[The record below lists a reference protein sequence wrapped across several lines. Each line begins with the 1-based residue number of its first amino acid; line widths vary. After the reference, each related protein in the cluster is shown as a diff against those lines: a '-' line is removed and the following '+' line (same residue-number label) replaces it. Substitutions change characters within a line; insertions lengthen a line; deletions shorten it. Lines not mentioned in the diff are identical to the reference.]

1 MTARISAMD
10 WSLRCSP
17 DGTVEANAVA
27 GMVAATRT
35 GAAKMNTEIFRN
47 IDIFFNAAPF
57 QLSSL
62 QRRSFFGSG
71 LDF

>member
-1 MTARISAMD
+1 
-10 WSLRCSP
+10 
-17 DGTVEANAVA
+17 
-27 GMVAATRT
+27 MVAATRT